1 MKAFVT
7 GATGFLGSH
16 VARVL
21 AEQGAELRLLVRP
34 TSDLRN
40 LDGLN
45 ADRVVGDLRDAA
57 SISKALSGCDVVFH
71 VAADYRLWVRDP
83 DEMYRSNVEGTRSLL
98 EAARKQGVR
107 RVVYTSSVATMGFT
121 SNHAWTGEGARPHT
135 STVADEESPVSLAD
149 MIGHYKRSKFM
160 AEQVAVEAARSGV
173 DVVIVNPTT
182 PIGERDIKP
191 TPTGRIVVDFL
202 KRKFPAYVETGL
214 NLVDAT
220 ECARGHVQALEK
232 GRSGERYILGGE
244 NLTLKQI
251 LDRLAAITGLPSP
264 TVKLPYIFA
273 LAAGVVDEMVTG
285 RLLGRE
291 PRATI
296 DAVRMGR
303 KMMFVSSAK
312 AERELG
318 WRTVPVDG
326 AHCAGRWTGSGATGM
341 SRIAIIAAM
350 EREVGPLIRNWKVRT
365 MEHGGRRYRL
375 FENGEATLVCG
386 GIGAEAARRATE
398 AVIREV
404 NPVRV
409 ISVGFAGAL
418 DASLQVGHVFEPRTV
433 INAADGVRTEVGSG
447 EGILV
452 SSATVAGKEQKIR
465 FRQSL
470 WRECGG
476 HGSRSRGA
484 RSAGAGSR
492 VRSFESHLRRRRFHP
507 ARVGSLCG
515 GRREL
520 SVRPLRVP
528 CGSAPVAVGRDDC
541 AGAE

>member
-1 MKAFVT
+1 LKAFVT

-40 LDGLN
+40 ISDLN
-45 ADRVVGDLRDAA
+45 ADRVVGDLRDAG
-57 SISKALSGCDVVFH
+57 SIGKAVGGCDVVFH

-83 DEMYRSNVEGTRSLL
+83 VEMYRSNVEGTRCLL

-107 RVVYTSSVATMGFT
+107 RVVYTSSVATMGFI
-121 SNHAWTGEGARPHT
+121 SKHAAGELRSATGEGARPYT
-135 STVADEESPVSLAD
+135 STLADEASPVSLAD
-149 MIGHYKRSKFM
+149 MIGPYKRSKFM
-160 AEQVAVEAARSGV
+160 AEQAAVEAARSGV

-191 TPTGRIVVDFL
+191 TPTGRIVLDFL

-232 GRSGERYILGGE
+232 GRPGERYILGGE

-251 LDRLAAITGLPSP
+251 LDRLAAITGLKSP
-264 TVKLPYIFA
+264 TVKLPYFLA

-318 WRTVPVDG
+318 WRTAPVDG
-326 AHCAGRWTGSGATGM
+326 A
-341 SRIAIIAAM
+341 
-350 EREVGPLIRNWKVRT
+350 
-365 MEHGGRRYRL
+365 
-375 FENGEATLVCG
+375 
-386 GIGAEAARRATE
+386 
-398 AVIREV
+398 
-404 NPVRV
+404 
-409 ISVGFAGAL
+409 
-418 DASLQVGHVFEPRTV
+418 
-433 INAADGVRTEVGSG
+433 
-447 EGILV
+447 
-452 SSATVAGKEQKIR
+452 
-465 FRQSL
+465 L
-470 WRECGG
+470 WR
-476 HGSRSRGA
+476 
-484 RSAGAGSR
+484 
-492 VRSFESHLRRRRFHP
+492 
-507 ARVGSLCG
+507 
-515 GRREL
+515 
-520 SVRPLRVP
+520 SVEWFRAN
-528 CGSAPVAVGRDDC
+528 GYA
-541 AGAE
+541 

>member
-1 MKAFVT
+1 MLAFVT

-34 TSDLRN
+34 SSDLRN
-40 LDGLN
+40 LEGLK
-45 ADRVVGDLRDAA
+45 ADRVAGDLRAGV
-57 SISKALSGCDVVFH
+57 SFEKALSGCDAVFH

-83 DEMYRSNVEGTRSLL
+83 DAMYRSNVEGTRWLL
-98 EAARKQGVR
+98 RAARKHGVR

-121 SNHAWTGEGARPHT
+121 SGLSSKNAEL
-135 STVADEESPVSLAD
+135 ADENSPVSLAD

-160 AEQVAVEAARSGV
+160 AEQVAVEAAKSGG

-182 PIGERDIKP
+182 PVGERDIKP

-220 ECARGHVQALEK
+220 ECARGHIQALEK

-251 LDRLAAITGLPSP
+251 LDRLAAITGLKSP
-264 TVKLPYIFA
+264 TVKLPYVFA
-273 LAAGVVDEMVTG
+273 LATGVVDEMVTG

-326 AHCAGRWTGSGATGM
+326 A
-341 SRIAIIAAM
+341 
-350 EREVGPLIRNWKVRT
+350 
-365 MEHGGRRYRL
+365 
-375 FENGEATLVCG
+375 
-386 GIGAEAARRATE
+386 
-398 AVIREV
+398 
-404 NPVRV
+404 
-409 ISVGFAGAL
+409 
-418 DASLQVGHVFEPRTV
+418 
-433 INAADGVRTEVGSG
+433 
-447 EGILV
+447 
-452 SSATVAGKEQKIR
+452 
-465 FRQSL
+465 
-470 WRECGG
+470 
-476 HGSRSRGA
+476 
-484 RSAGAGSR
+484 
-492 VRSFESHLRRRRFHP
+492 LRR
-507 ARVGSLCG
+507 
-515 GRREL
+515 
-520 SVRPLRVP
+520 SVEWFRAN
-528 CGSAPVAVGRDDC
+528 GYA
-541 AGAE
+541 